1 MADKQEALQQIE
13 ISVENREAV
22 IKEYAP
28 MVKYVANRIAM
39 RLPPHI
45 EVDDLISV
53 GVLGLIDAIDK
64 YDSSRGAKFKT
75 YAEFRVR
82 GAILDE
88 LRSMDWVPRSVR
100 QKASSMDSVV
110 QKLQNKLGRPPE
122 DDEIAETMGISLD
135 ELFTTLNETKSMPIL
150 SLEDLGIAKES
161 GEQQSLLD
169 CLAGKGDA
177 DPQTQLRLNELKEII
192 AKAIDTLPEK
202 ERLMISLYYYE
213 ELTMKE
219 IGEVLGIT
227 ESRVSQI
234 HSKAVFRLRNKLKS
248 IIATERLRRSQQ
260 PGLVDHVRGLQS
272 EFETNNDL

>member
-1 MADKQEALQQIE
+1 MAIKQQVAEEIE
-13 ISVENREAV
+13 ITTENREEV
-22 IKEYAP
+22 IKRYSP
-28 MVKYVANRIAM
+28 MIKYVANRIAM

-53 GVLGLIDAIDK
+53 GVLGLMDAISK

-88 LRSMDWVPRSVR
+88 LRAMDWVPRSIR
-100 QKASSMDSVV
+100 QKASNVDKVV
-110 QKLQNKLGRPPE
+110 QTLQAKLSRSPE
-122 DDEIAETMGISLD
+122 DEEVAKEMGISLD
-135 ELFTTLNETKSMPIL
+135 QFHDTLNETKSIPIF

-169 CLAGKGDA
+169 CLAGKADA
-177 DPQTQLRLNELKEII
+177 DPQTQIRLIELKEII
-192 AKAIDTLPEK
+192 AKAIDALPEK
-202 ERLMISLYYYE
+202 ERLMVSLYYYE

-219 IGEVLGIT
+219 IGAVLEIT

-234 HSKAVFRLRNKLKS
+234 HSKAVYRLRTKLKA
-248 IIATERLRRSQQ
+248 IIAEEL
-260 PGLVDHVRGLQS
+260 
-272 EFETNNDL
+272 

>member
-1 MADKQEALQQIE
+1 MVGKQIVEEIE
-13 ISVENREAV
+13 ITTENREEV
-22 IKEYAP
+22 IKRYSP
-28 MVKYVANRIAM
+28 MIKYVANRIAM

-53 GVLGLIDAIDK
+53 GVLGLMDAITK

-88 LRSMDWVPRSVR
+88 LRSLDWVPRSIR
-100 QKASSMDSVV
+100 QKASAVEKVV
-110 QKLQNKLGRPPE
+110 RSLESKLRRLPE
-122 DDEIAETMGISLD
+122 DEEVAKEMDMSLD
-135 ELFTTLNETKSMPIL
+135 QFYRTLDETKSVPVF

-169 CLAGKGDA
+169 CIAGKADA
-177 DPQTQLRLNELKEII
+177 DPQTQIRLIELKEII
-192 AKAIDTLPEK
+192 AKAIDSLPEK
-202 ERLMISLYYYE
+202 ERLMVSLYYYE

-219 IGEVLGIT
+219 IGAVLDIT

-234 HSKAVFRLRNKLKS
+234 HSKAVLHLRTKLKA
-248 IIATERLRRSQQ
+248 IIADEL
-260 PGLVDHVRGLQS
+260 
-272 EFETNNDL
+272 

>member
-1 MADKQEALQQIE
+1 MVGKQIVEEIE
-13 ISVENREAV
+13 ITTENREEV
-22 IKEYAP
+22 IIRYSP
-28 MVKYVANRIAM
+28 MIKYVANRIAM

-53 GVLGLIDAIDK
+53 GVLGLMDAISK

-88 LRSMDWVPRSVR
+88 LRALDWVPRSIR
-100 QKASSMDSVV
+100 QKASAVEKVV
-110 QKLQNKLGRPPE
+110 RSLEAKLRRLPE
-122 DDEIAETMGISLD
+122 DEEVAKEMDLTLD
-135 ELFTTLNETKSMPIL
+135 QFYRTIDETKSVPVF

-169 CLAGKGDA
+169 CLAGKADA
-177 DPQTQLRLNELKEII
+177 DPQTQIRLIELKEII

-202 ERLMISLYYYE
+202 ERLMVSLYYYE

-219 IGEVLGIT
+219 IGAVLDIT

-234 HSKAVFRLRNKLKS
+234 HSKAVLHLRAKLKS
-248 IIATERLRRSQQ
+248 II
-260 PGLVDHVRGLQS
+260 S
-272 EFETNNDL
+272 EEL

>member
-1 MADKQEALQQIE
+1 MAIKQQAAEEIE
-13 ISVENREAV
+13 ITTENREEV
-22 IKEYAP
+22 IKRYSP
-28 MVKYVANRIAM
+28 MIKYVANRIAM

-53 GVLGLIDAIDK
+53 GVLGLMDAISK

-88 LRSMDWVPRSVR
+88 LRAMDWVPRSIR
-100 QKASSMDSVV
+100 QKASNVDKVV
-110 QKLQNKLGRPPE
+110 QALQAKLSRSPE
-122 DDEIAETMGISLD
+122 DEEVAKEMGISLD
-135 ELFTTLNETKSMPIL
+135 QFHDTLNETKSIPIF

-169 CLAGKGDA
+169 CLAGKADA
-177 DPQTQLRLNELKEII
+177 DPQTQIRLIELKEII
-192 AKAIDTLPEK
+192 AKTIDALPEK
-202 ERLMISLYYYE
+202 ERLMVSLYYYE

-219 IGEVLGIT
+219 IGAVLEIT

-234 HSKAVFRLRNKLKS
+234 HSKAVYRLRTKLKA
-248 IIATERLRRSQQ
+248 IIAEEL
-260 PGLVDHVRGLQS
+260 
-272 EFETNNDL
+272 

>member
-1 MADKQEALQQIE
+1 MAQKQEVMQQIE

-39 RLPPHI
+39 RLPPHV

-64 YDSSRGAKFKT
+64 YDSTRGAKFKT

-100 QKASSMDSVV
+100 QKASSMDGVV
-110 QKLQNKLGRPPE
+110 KKLQNKLGRRPE
-122 DDEIAETMGISLD
+122 EDEIAEEMGISLD

-169 CLAGKGDA
+169 CLAGKNDA
-177 DPQTQLRLNELKEII
+177 DPQTHLRLVELKEII
-192 AKAIDTLPEK
+192 ASAIDTLPEK

-219 IGEVLGIT
+219 IGGVLGIT

-248 IIATERLRRSQQ
+248 II
-260 PGLVDHVRGLQS
+260 S
-272 EFETNNDL
+272 EEM

>member
-1 MADKQEALQQIE
+1 MKTKQQVAEEIE
-13 ISVENREAV
+13 ITTENREEV
-22 IKEYAP
+22 IKRYSP
-28 MVKYVANRIAM
+28 MIKYVANRIAM

-53 GVLGLIDAIDK
+53 GVLGLMDAISK

-88 LRSMDWVPRSVR
+88 LRAMDWVPRSIR
-100 QKASSMDSVV
+100 QKASNVDKVV
-110 QKLQNKLGRPPE
+110 QELQAKLSRAPE
-122 DDEIAETMGISLD
+122 DEEVAKEMGLSLD
-135 ELFTTLNETKSMPIL
+135 QFHDTLNETKSIPIF

-169 CLAGKGDA
+169 CLAGKADA
-177 DPQTQLRLNELKEII
+177 DPQTQIRLIELKEII
-192 AKAIDTLPEK
+192 AKAIDALPEK
-202 ERLMISLYYYE
+202 ERLMVSLYYYE

-219 IGEVLGIT
+219 IGAVLEIT

-234 HSKAVFRLRNKLKS
+234 HSKAVYRLRTKLKAV
-248 IIATERLRRSQQ
+248 IAEEL
-260 PGLVDHVRGLQS
+260 
-272 EFETNNDL
+272 

>member
-1 MADKQEALQQIE
+1 MAQKQKVMQQIE

-22 IKEYAP
+22 IKEYSP
-28 MVKYVANRIAM
+28 MIKYVANRIAM

-64 YDSSRGAKFKT
+64 YDSTRGAKFKT

-100 QKASSMDSVV
+100 QKASSMDAVV
-110 QKLQNKLGRPPE
+110 QKLQNKLGRQPE
-122 DDEIAETMGISLD
+122 DDEIAEELGISLD

-150 SLEDLGIAKES
+150 SLEDLGIARES
-161 GEQQSLLD
+161 GEQKSLLD

-177 DPQTQLRLNELKEII
+177 DPQTHHILVELKEII
-192 AKAIDTLPEK
+192 AKAIDTLLEK
-202 ERLMISLYYYE
+202 ERLMISLYYY
-213 ELTMKE
+213 
-219 IGEVLGIT
+219 
-227 ESRVSQI
+227 
-234 HSKAVFRLRNKLKS
+234 
-248 IIATERLRRSQQ
+248 
-260 PGLVDHVRGLQS
+260 
-272 EFETNNDL
+272 

>member
-1 MADKQEALQQIE
+1 MASKEETLQEIE
-13 ISVENREAV
+13 ISADNREVV
-22 IKEYAP
+22 IREYAP

-100 QKASSMDSVV
+100 QKASSMDAVV
-110 QKLQNKLGRPPE
+110 QKLQNQLGRPPE
-122 DDEIAETMGISLD
+122 DDEIAKDMGVSLD
-135 ELFTTLNETKSMPIL
+135 ELFVTLNETKSMPIL

-161 GEQQSLLD
+161 GEQKSLLD

-248 IIATERLRRSQQ
+248 IIAE
-260 PGLVDHVRGLQS
+260 
-272 EFETNNDL
+272 EM

>member
-1 MADKQEALQQIE
+1 MAIKQVVEEIE
-13 ISVENREAV
+13 ITAENREEV
-22 IKEYAP
+22 IIRYSP
-28 MVKYVANRIAM
+28 MIKYVANRIAM

-53 GVLGLIDAIDK
+53 GVLGLMDAISK

-88 LRSMDWVPRSVR
+88 LRAMDWVPRSIR
-100 QKASSMDSVV
+100 QKASNVDKVV
-110 QKLQNKLGRPPE
+110 QALQAKLSRSPE
-122 DDEIAETMGISLD
+122 DEEVAKEMGISLD
-135 ELFTTLNETKSMPIL
+135 QFHDTLNETKSIPVF

-169 CLAGKGDA
+169 CLAGKADA
-177 DPQTQLRLNELKEII
+177 DPQTQIRLIELKEII
-192 AKAIDTLPEK
+192 AKAIDALPEK
-202 ERLMISLYYYE
+202 ERLMVSLYYYE

-219 IGEVLGIT
+219 IGAVLEIT

-234 HSKAVFRLRNKLKS
+234 HSKAVYRLRTKLKA
-248 IIATERLRRSQQ
+248 IITEEL
-260 PGLVDHVRGLQS
+260 
-272 EFETNNDL
+272 

>member
-1 MADKQEALQQIE
+1 MAIKQQAAEEIE
-13 ISVENREAV
+13 ITTENREEV
-22 IKEYAP
+22 IKRYSP
-28 MVKYVANRIAM
+28 MIKYVANRIAM

-53 GVLGLIDAIDK
+53 GVLGLMDAISK

-88 LRSMDWVPRSVR
+88 LRAMDWVPRSIR
-100 QKASSMDSVV
+100 QKASNVDKVV
-110 QKLQNKLGRPPE
+110 QGLQSKLSRAPE
-122 DDEIAETMGISLD
+122 DEEVAKEMGLSLD
-135 ELFTTLNETKSMPIL
+135 QFHNTLNETKSVPIF

-169 CLAGKGDA
+169 CLAGKADA
-177 DPQTQLRLNELKEII
+177 DPQTQIRLIELKEII
-192 AKAIDTLPEK
+192 AKAIDALPEK
-202 ERLMISLYYYE
+202 ERLMVSLYYYE

-219 IGEVLGIT
+219 IGAVLEIT

-234 HSKAVFRLRNKLKS
+234 HSKAVYRLRTKLKA
-248 IIATERLRRSQQ
+248 IIAEEL
-260 PGLVDHVRGLQS
+260 
-272 EFETNNDL
+272 

>member
-1 MADKQEALQQIE
+1 MASKQEAVEEIE
-13 ISVENREAV
+13 ITTENRDEV
-22 IKEYAP
+22 IKQYSP
-28 MVKYVANRIAM
+28 MIKYVANRIAM

-53 GVLGLIDAIDK
+53 GVLGLMDAISK

-100 QKASSMDSVV
+100 QKASSVDKVV
-110 QKLQNKLGRPPE
+110 QGLQAKLRREPE
-122 DDEIAETMGISLD
+122 DEEVAKEMGMSID
-135 ELFTTLNETKSMPIL
+135 QFHDTLNETKSIPVF

-169 CLAGKGDA
+169 CLAGKADA
-177 DPQTQLRLNELKEII
+177 DPQTQIRLTELKEII
-192 AKAIDTLPEK
+192 AKAIDALPEK
-202 ERLMISLYYYE
+202 ERLMVSLYYYE

-219 IGEVLGIT
+219 IGAVLDIT

-234 HSKAVFRLRNKLKS
+234 HSKAVYRLRTKLKA
-248 IIATERLRRSQQ
+248 II
-260 PGLVDHVRGLQS
+260 S
-272 EFETNNDL
+272 EEL

>member
-1 MADKQEALQQIE
+1 MAIKQAAEEIE
-13 ISVENREAV
+13 ITTENREEV
-22 IKEYAP
+22 IKRYSP
-28 MVKYVANRIAM
+28 MIKYVANRIAM

-53 GVLGLIDAIDK
+53 GVLGLMDAISK

-88 LRSMDWVPRSVR
+88 LRAMDWVPRSIR
-100 QKASSMDSVV
+100 QKASNVDKVV
-110 QKLQNKLGRPPE
+110 QALQAKLSRSPE
-122 DDEIAETMGISLD
+122 DEEVAKEMGITLD
-135 ELFTTLNETKSMPIL
+135 QFHDTLNETKSIPIF

-169 CLAGKGDA
+169 CLAGKADA
-177 DPQTQLRLNELKEII
+177 DPQTQIRLIELKEII
-192 AKAIDTLPEK
+192 AKAIDALPEK
-202 ERLMISLYYYE
+202 ERLMVSLYYYE

-219 IGEVLGIT
+219 IGAVLEIT

-234 HSKAVFRLRNKLKS
+234 HSKAVYRLRTKLKA
-248 IIATERLRRSQQ
+248 IIAEEL
-260 PGLVDHVRGLQS
+260 
-272 EFETNNDL
+272 

>member
-1 MADKQEALQQIE
+1 MAGKQIVEEIE
-13 ISVENREAV
+13 ITTENREEV
-22 IKEYAP
+22 IIRYSP
-28 MVKYVANRIAM
+28 MIKYVANRIAM

-53 GVLGLIDAIDK
+53 GVLGLMDAISK

-88 LRSMDWVPRSVR
+88 LRSLDWVPRSIR
-100 QKASSMDSVV
+100 QKASAVEKVV
-110 QKLQNKLGRPPE
+110 RSLEAKLRRLPE
-122 DDEIAETMGISLD
+122 DEEVAKEMDLTLD
-135 ELFTTLNETKSMPIL
+135 QFYRTIDETKSVPVF

-169 CLAGKGDA
+169 CLAGKADA
-177 DPQTQLRLNELKEII
+177 DPQTQIRLIELKEII

-202 ERLMISLYYYE
+202 ERLMVSLYYYE

-219 IGEVLGIT
+219 IGAVLDIT

-234 HSKAVFRLRNKLKS
+234 HSKAVLHLRAKLKS
-248 IIATERLRRSQQ
+248 II
-260 PGLVDHVRGLQS
+260 S
-272 EFETNNDL
+272 EEL

>member
-1 MADKQEALQQIE
+1 MAIKQQAAEEIE
-13 ISVENREAV
+13 ITTENREEV
-22 IKEYAP
+22 IKRYSP
-28 MVKYVANRIAM
+28 MIKYVANRIAM

-53 GVLGLIDAIDK
+53 GVLGLMDAISK

-88 LRSMDWVPRSVR
+88 LRAMDWVPRSIR
-100 QKASSMDSVV
+100 QKASKVDKVV
-110 QKLQNKLGRPPE
+110 QGLQAKLSRVPE
-122 DDEIAETMGISLD
+122 DEEVAKEMGISLD
-135 ELFTTLNETKSMPIL
+135 QFHDTLNETKSIPIF

-169 CLAGKGDA
+169 CLAGKADA
-177 DPQTQLRLNELKEII
+177 DPQTQIRLIELKEII
-192 AKAIDTLPEK
+192 AKAIDALPEK
-202 ERLMISLYYYE
+202 ERLMVSLYYYE

-219 IGEVLGIT
+219 IGAVLEIT

-234 HSKAVFRLRNKLKS
+234 HSKAVYRLRTKLKA
-248 IIATERLRRSQQ
+248 IIAEEL
-260 PGLVDHVRGLQS
+260 
-272 EFETNNDL
+272 

>member
-1 MADKQEALQQIE
+1 MVEK
-13 ISVENREAV
+13 ISTVEDMVISPENSERI

-28 MVKYVANRIAM
+28 MVKYVANRIAL

-53 GVLGLIDAIDK
+53 GVIGLIDAIEK
-64 YDSSRGAKFKT
+64 YDPTRGAKFKT

-82 GAILDE
+82 GSILDE

-100 QKASSMDSVV
+100 QKASTLDTVME
-110 QKLQNKLGRPPE
+110 QLKAKHGRMPE
-122 DDEIAETMGISLD
+122 DEEVAKAMGLSLD
-135 ELFTTLNETKSMPIL
+135 EFFETLNQTQSMPIL

-161 GEQQSLLD
+161 GEHKTLLD

-177 DPQTQLRLNELKEII
+177 DPQTQFRLNELRDVI

-234 HSKAVFRLRNKLKS
+234 HSKAVFRLRTKLKAL
-248 IIATERLRRSQQ
+248 I
-260 PGLVDHVRGLQS
+260 S
-272 EFETNNDL
+272 EEY

>member
-1 MADKQEALQQIE
+1 MVGKQIVEEIE
-13 ISVENREAV
+13 ITTENREEV
-22 IKEYAP
+22 IIRYSP
-28 MVKYVANRIAM
+28 MIKYVANRIAM

-53 GVLGLIDAIDK
+53 GVLGLMDAISK

-88 LRSMDWVPRSVR
+88 LRSLDWVPRSIR
-100 QKASSMDSVV
+100 QKASAVEKVV
-110 QKLQNKLGRPPE
+110 RSLESKLRRLPE
-122 DDEIAETMGISLD
+122 DEEVAKEMDLTLD
-135 ELFTTLNETKSMPIL
+135 QFYRTIDETKSVPVF

-169 CLAGKGDA
+169 CLAGKADA
-177 DPQTQLRLNELKEII
+177 DPQTQIRLIELKEII

-202 ERLMISLYYYE
+202 ERLMVSLYYYE

-219 IGEVLGIT
+219 IGAVLDIT

-234 HSKAVFRLRNKLKS
+234 HSKAVLHLRTKLKS
-248 IIATERLRRSQQ
+248 II
-260 PGLVDHVRGLQS
+260 S
-272 EFETNNDL
+272 EEL

>member
-1 MADKQEALQQIE
+1 MAIKPAAEEIE
-13 ISVENREAV
+13 ITAENREEV
-22 IKEYAP
+22 IIRYSP
-28 MVKYVANRIAM
+28 MIKYVANRIAM

-53 GVLGLIDAIDK
+53 GVLGLMDAISK

-88 LRSMDWVPRSVR
+88 LRAMDWVPRSIR
-100 QKASSMDSVV
+100 QKASSVDKVV
-110 QKLQNKLGRPPE
+110 QSLQVKLSRSPE
-122 DDEIAETMGISLD
+122 DQEVAKEMGISL
-135 ELFTTLNETKSMPIL
+135 EQFHATLNETKSIPVF
-150 SLEDLGIAKES
+150 SLDDLGIAKDS

-169 CLAGKGDA
+169 CLAGKADA
-177 DPQTQLRLNELKEII
+177 DPQTQIRLIELKEII

-202 ERLMISLYYYE
+202 ERLMVSLYYYE

-219 IGEVLGIT
+219 IGAVLEIT

-234 HSKAVFRLRNKLKS
+234 HSKAVYRLRTKLKA
-248 IIATERLRRSQQ
+248 IIAEEL
-260 PGLVDHVRGLQS
+260 
-272 EFETNNDL
+272 

>member
-1 MADKQEALQQIE
+1 MSIKGHAINQIE

-28 MVKYVANRIAM
+28 MIKYVANRIAM

-45 EVDDLISV
+45 ELDDLISV
-53 GVLGLIDAIDK
+53 GVLGLIDA
-64 YDSSRGAKFKT
+64 SRGAKFKT

-82 GAILDE
+82 GSILDE

-100 QKASSMDSVV
+100 QKASALDGVV
-110 QKLQNKLGRPPE
+110 QKLQNELGRPPE
-122 DDEIAETMGISLD
+122 DDEIAGAMGISMD
-135 ELFTTLNETKSMPIL
+135 ELFNTINETKSMPIL
-150 SLEDLGIAKES
+150 SLEDLGILKES
-161 GEQQSLLD
+161 GKQQSLLD
-169 CLAGKGDA
+169 CLAGKGDT
-177 DPQTQLRLNELKEII
+177 DPQTFLRLNELKEII
-192 AKAIDTLPEK
+192 AKAIDTLPDK

-234 HSKAVFRLRNKLKS
+234 HSKAVFRLRSKLKVV
-248 IIATERLRRSQQ
+248 IAE
-260 PGLVDHVRGLQS
+260 
-272 EFETNNDL
+272 EM

>member
-1 MADKQEALQQIE
+1 MATKQQAAEEIE
-13 ISVENREAV
+13 ITTENREEV
-22 IKEYAP
+22 IKRYSP
-28 MVKYVANRIAM
+28 MIKYVANRIAM

-53 GVLGLIDAIDK
+53 GVLGLMDAISK

-88 LRSMDWVPRSVR
+88 LRAMDWVPRSIR
-100 QKASSMDSVV
+100 QKASNVDKVV
-110 QKLQNKLGRPPE
+110 QKLQAKLSRSPE
-122 DDEIAETMGISLD
+122 DEEVAEEMGISLNQFHD
-135 ELFTTLNETKSMPIL
+135 TLNETKSIPVF

-169 CLAGKGDA
+169 CLAGKADA
-177 DPQTQLRLNELKEII
+177 DPQTQIRLIELKEII
-192 AKAIDTLPEK
+192 AKAIDALPEK
-202 ERLMISLYYYE
+202 ERLMVSLYYYE

-219 IGEVLGIT
+219 IGAVLEIT

-234 HSKAVFRLRNKLKS
+234 HSKAVYRLRTKLKA
-248 IIATERLRRSQQ
+248 IIAEEL
-260 PGLVDHVRGLQS
+260 
-272 EFETNNDL
+272 

>member
-1 MADKQEALQQIE
+1 MVGKQIVEEIE
-13 ISVENREAV
+13 ITTENREEV
-22 IKEYAP
+22 IKRYSP
-28 MVKYVANRIAM
+28 MIKYVANRIAM

-53 GVLGLIDAIDK
+53 GVLGLMDAITK

-88 LRSMDWVPRSVR
+88 LRSLDWVPRSIR
-100 QKASSMDSVV
+100 QKASAVEKVV
-110 QKLQNKLGRPPE
+110 RSLESKLRRIPE
-122 DDEIAETMGISLD
+122 DEEVAKEMDMSLD
-135 ELFTTLNETKSMPIL
+135 QFYRTLDETKSVPVF

-169 CLAGKGDA
+169 CLAGKADA
-177 DPQTQLRLNELKEII
+177 DPQTQIRLIELKEII

-202 ERLMISLYYYE
+202 ERLMVSLYYYE

-219 IGEVLGIT
+219 IGAVLDIT

-234 HSKAVFRLRNKLKS
+234 HSKAVLHLRTKLKA
-248 IIATERLRRSQQ
+248 IIADEL
-260 PGLVDHVRGLQS
+260 
-272 EFETNNDL
+272 